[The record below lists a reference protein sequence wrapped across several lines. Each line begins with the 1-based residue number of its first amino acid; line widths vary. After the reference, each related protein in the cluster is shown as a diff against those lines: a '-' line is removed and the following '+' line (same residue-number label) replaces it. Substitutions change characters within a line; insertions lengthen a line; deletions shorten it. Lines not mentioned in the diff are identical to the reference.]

1 MGILDT
7 LPGCAQRWAHRGPF
21 IAAPWALLSTLEQ
34 SQLPSS
40 SSPPPSPSPPI
51 RPSAAAAPILALLR
65 WRRKRTAAA
74 AHRRSNLVKRSN
86 KKVESSAPLLS
97 GLPSAAG
104 RPAGRLGPGPL
115 GLHGCQGRRTGD
127 GTRTMTSLGSGRTK
141 EDADGGAWRRKWQI
155 RYSGRSSKRE
165 LRFIM
170 RWIARVEKKGRGS

>member
-1 MGILDT
+1 MGPSRPLYCGPLGPPFNARAVSIT
-7 LPGCAQRWAHRGPF
+7 LFLQ
-21 IAAPWALLSTLEQ
+21 
-34 SQLPSS
+34 SS
-40 SSPPPSPSPPI
+40 SFSFSSNSAECCC
-51 RPSAAAAPILALLR
+51 RPHS
-65 WRRKRTAAA
+65 RTAAMA
-74 AHRRSNLVKRSN
+74 KEEDGRRGRRRSNLVKRSN